1 MKEDLKEERILL
13 TTRIHSVNRK
23 VRESLM
29 EEISP
34 FEKKFKNMT
43 QDIRDRVVK
52 IATMADEEYTMIPIQ
67 GSGTYA
73 VESVIGT
80 MIGEDEKVFVISN
93 GLNGDR
99 IGKICGRLKVNY
111 TMYRGSKERA
121 INLESIENILKN
133 NEDIT
138 HIAMAHCETSS
149 GILNSLEDISELAR
163 KYKKSLILDATAT
176 FGGMEFDVAKYGV
189 DFLIATPNECL
200 EGIAGFAFVVA
211 RVELLMKRKEKAHS
225 YSLDMYDQWE
235 YIEKTNGL
243 WRFTPPVQAVKA
255 FSVALDKLEKEGG
268 IKVREKRYNRNYNT
282 LKNGMKKLG
291 FDFLVPEESQS
302 PFLLSFTFPKK
313 IDYNFEKLYK
323 ELKEDGFI
331 IDRDELIE
339 NHIFRIGVVGDIDS
353 ESIEK
358 FLKNLKK
365 IV

>member
-1 MKEDLKEERILL
+1 MGTTNYKIYTPYRYSKEITKEAFREYFKKDYSKEKLKNLKIIDL
-13 TTRIHSVNRK
+13 S
-23 VRESLM
+23 
-29 EEISP
+29 
-34 FEKKFKNMT
+34 
-43 QDIRDRVVK
+43 
-52 IATMADEEYTMIPIQ
+52 
-67 GSGTYA
+67 SGTGNLLCIA
-73 VESVIGT
+73 LEKLIKLSK
-80 MIGEDEKVFVISN
+80 KVFGEYKYYENWITAYD
-93 GLNGDR
+93 LD
-99 IGKICGRLKVNY
+99 KKALDE
-111 TMYRGSKERA
+111 YRE
-121 INLESIENILKN
+121 NIENILKN

-149 GILNSLEDISELAR
+149 GILNSLEAISELAR

-282 LKNGMKKLG
+282 LRNGMKKLG

-302 PFLLSFTFPKK
+302 PFLLSFTLPKK